1 MRNSMITRSF
11 YTSIIT
17 AYSQNSNNNY
27 RKFHKKLTKLMYKL
41 KTNNRMNIPTKQTFL
56 LLAILPLV
64 ISCNGEHKTS
74 ATKNSNRDAIKID
87 SSQAKNDPQEADS
100 VPFDIKTDAIPIDG
114 IKLNQP
120 LANLLKPYH
129 LTKNDNS
136 NLEYNLNLDYEEFAF
151 DIKYKYKYNEVAIG
165 KINSLV
171 VYYLK
176 DNQSAFCYELELENN
191 PNCKKIL
198 AELANNF
205 GKSTFYKKSEN
216 TKSRPIFLDADG
228 ETETDH
234 IIQELTKWNDSKN
247 HADYYVIYKENLT
260 TKENKLSVIV
270 ISTNSKKSD
279 EWISY
284 RSLKMVFD

>member
-1 MRNSMITRSF
+1 MAI
-11 YTSIIT
+11 
-17 AYSQNSNNNY
+17 
-27 RKFHKKLTKLMYKL
+27 
-41 KTNNRMNIPTKQTFL
+41 
-56 LLAILPLV
+56 ILPM
-64 ISCNGEHKTS
+64 IMSCNGQTKKTAKDKS
-74 ATKNSNRDAIKID
+74 AKI
-87 SSQAKNDPQEADS
+87 AKEIDTTQVKKETSEKDTT
-100 VPFDIKTDAIPIDG
+100 PFNVKTDAIPIDG

-120 LANLLKPYH
+120 LPNLLKPYH

-151 DIKYKYKYNEVAIG
+151 DVKYKYKYNGMALG

-198 AELANNF
+198 AELGNNF
-205 GKSTFYKKSEN
+205 GKRTFYKKTES
-216 TKSRPIFLDADG
+216 TKAHPAFVDNNG
-228 ETETDH
+228 EPETDH
-234 IIQELTKWNDSKN
+234 IIQELSKWNDGRNK
-247 HADYYVIYKENLT
+247 ADFYVIYKENLT

-270 ISTNSKKSD
+270 ISTISKKSA